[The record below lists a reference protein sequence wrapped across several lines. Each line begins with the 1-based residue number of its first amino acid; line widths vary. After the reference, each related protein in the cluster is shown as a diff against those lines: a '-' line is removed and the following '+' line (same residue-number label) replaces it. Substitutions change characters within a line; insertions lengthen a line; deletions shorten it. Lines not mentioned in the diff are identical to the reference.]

1 MRRHSLAV
9 ACLILGCASARF
21 AQAEVPDALPLER
34 LDENSPQRALYRKA
48 QNAFE
53 AGDFEQARGL
63 FLQAYAIQPRAEVA
77 LGLGQAEFELKRYR
91 DCAEHLDF
99 AIHNLGPNVS
109 ETVFAQAR
117 KALAEAKAQ
126 VAVLNVATQRNGAE
140 ISVDGKLVGT
150 APLGLPLYLE
160 PGAHEISARL
170 GQNGITRPVSMQ
182 AGEQSSINL
191 SFAAQGP
198 RDESPWASGA
208 PRATS
213 RDPANQPTAPEPSQT
228 RSLVPVVIGGA
239 VFLASATAAVLF
251 RIDSDSEFNDAD
263 ALLAKLGR
271 TGCPSVSNAADCAA
285 LATANRNGDRSRNW
299 STTAIVVAGGALL
312 GTIAYWYWP
321 ASSTKTSAAAS
332 KQVRLGAGIVPS
344 ASGIFVS
351 GNF

>member
-9 ACLILGCASARF
+9 GCLILGCASARF
-21 AQAEVPDALPLER
+21 AWAEVPDPLPLER
-34 LDENSPQRALYRKA
+34 LDENSPQRALYKKA
-48 QNAFE
+48 QSAFE

-63 FLQAYAIQPRAEVA
+63 FLQANAIQPRAEIA
-77 LGLGQAEFELKRYR
+77 LGLGQTEFELKRYR

-109 ETVFAQAR
+109 EAVFAQAKR
-117 KALAEAKAQ
+117 ALAEAKAQ

-140 ISVDGKLVGT
+140 ITVDGKPVGT
-150 APLGLPLYLE
+150 APLSLPVYLE
-160 PGAHEISARL
+160 PGAHEIAAHL
-170 GQNGITRPVSMQ
+170 GQNGITRPVAMQ
-182 AGEQSSINL
+182 AGEESSINL
-191 SFAAQGP
+191 TFASQGTQ
-198 RDESPWASGA
+198 DESPWSSGA

-213 RDPANQPTAPEPSQT
+213 RDPAVQPAAPEPSQT

-251 RIDSDSEFNDAD
+251 RIDSESQFNDAD
-263 ALLAKLGR
+263 ALMAKLGR
-271 TGCPSVSNAADCAA
+271 TGCPSVANAADCAA
-285 LATANRNGDRSRNW
+285 LATANKNGDRSRNW
-299 STTAIVVAGGALL
+299 STAAIVVAGGSLL

-321 ASSTKTSAAAS
+321 APGTKTSAAAS
-332 KQVRLGAGIVPS
+332 KRVRLGAGIAPN